1 MIIKIKNNTQF
12 FLDLFTSGILTLL
25 SMTLIS
31 FIIPEG
37 VTTKFLL
44 RGSKIVGLITLIL
57 GLIFI
62 GFLFFNKNF
71 KFKKKIELPELK
83 DLALLALPMSPV
95 LDFAIINNEYLD
107 GISLLY
113 LFGITLL
120 FTLSFSFILPIFFS
134 YFASLKILVISGIA
148 LSFTI
153 LIMAKIT
160 NNQSNHIFN
169 SQFLTQGIY
178 LIISFSILYLIYSF
192 NKKVSYVVIFFFM
205 LSGVLVNFSNYYSKN
220 PAEIEQTDRLLKF
233 IKNKNNNIIY
243 KKNINILVYESYAN
257 AETLKY
263 YGYDNNRQIEFLKNN
278 GFKVYKGIYSNGGLS
293 IASTSRILEIK
304 GELSQH
310 GRHYLSGNAF
320 GLDIFKAN
328 GYKTIGLFKSP
339 HFFGSSPIKWD
350 EYYPEGDV
358 TKMGGKTLTKAI
370 FEGEFR
376 FDIFDDNFKYEKYLN
391 LKNKYLS
398 TTKENTIFYTH
409 NSYPGHSQN
418 SGKCRK
424 NEKDLY
430 FKGLEKANLEMRND
444 VMNLM
449 NSDPNSII
457 VLLSDHG
464 PYLTKNCREL
474 RNYNKDEINRYDI
487 QDRYGTFLS
496 IYWPKDI
503 PHNEHNI
510 EIIQDI
516 FPTILANITNNKN
529 LFDELKIER
538 KFFDRFKTKVGGIN
552 VFNGIIKGG
561 KDNGVPLF
569 KNRSYKLQ
577 K

>member
-71 KFKKKIELPELK
+71 KFKRKIELPELK

-113 LFGITLL
+113 LFGITLF

-220 PAEIEQTDRLLKF
+220 PAEIEQSDRLLKF

-464 PYLTKNCREL
+464 PYLTKIAENL
-474 RNYNKDEINRYDI
+474 
-487 QDRYGTFLS
+487 
-496 IYWPKDI
+496 
-503 PHNEHNI
+503 
-510 EIIQDI
+510 EIII
-516 FPTILANITNNKN
+516 KMKLTGMIY
-529 LFDELKIER
+529 KIGMV
-538 KFFDRFKTKVGGIN
+538 RF
-552 VFNGIIKGG
+552 
-561 KDNGVPLF
+561 
-569 KNRSYKLQ
+569 
-577 K
+577 

>member
-1 MIIKIKNNTQF
+1 
-12 FLDLFTSGILTLL
+12 
-25 SMTLIS
+25 
-31 FIIPEG
+31 
-37 VTTKFLL
+37 
-44 RGSKIVGLITLIL
+44 
-57 GLIFI
+57 
-62 GFLFFNKNF
+62 
-71 KFKKKIELPELK
+71 
-83 DLALLALPMSPV
+83 
-95 LDFAIINNEYLD
+95 
-107 GISLLY
+107 
-113 LFGITLL
+113 
-120 FTLSFSFILPIFFS
+120 
-134 YFASLKILVISGIA
+134 
-148 LSFTI
+148 
-153 LIMAKIT
+153 
-160 NNQSNHIFN
+160 
-169 SQFLTQGIY
+169 
-178 LIISFSILYLIYSF
+178 
-192 NKKVSYVVIFFFM
+192 
-205 LSGVLVNFSNYYSKN
+205 
-220 PAEIEQTDRLLKF
+220 
-233 IKNKNNNIIY
+233 
-243 KKNINILVYESYAN
+243 
-257 AETLKY
+257 
-263 YGYDNNRQIEFLKNN
+263 
-278 GFKVYKGIYSNGGLS
+278 
-293 IASTSRILEIK
+293 
-304 GELSQH
+304 
-310 GRHYLSGNAF
+310 
-320 GLDIFKAN
+320 
-328 GYKTIGLFKSP
+328 
-339 HFFGSSPIKWD
+339 
-350 EYYPEGDV
+350 
-358 TKMGGKTLTKAI
+358 MGGKTLTKAI